1 MNETIEQ
8 LEQEKADILAKA
20 LNLVAKIRNAGPF
33 APSDLSEEIA
43 AIEAIKPKLEIRKA
57 WIHYNGN
64 QIWVFKSAEEVAKET
79 KFSAGET
86 VPMIEIRPIAEV
98 PTWEEWRCVGSLG
111 RIIRCD
117 GRTDIGSALDGDEAD
132 DIVKTHNTEMRR
144 LQDFINQLLAERG
157 EA

>member
-1 MNETIEQ
+1 MDKTIEQ

-43 AIEAIKPKLEIRKA
+43 AIEALKPKLEIRKA

-98 PTWEEWRCVGSLG
+98 PT
-111 RIIRCD
+111 
-117 GRTDIGSALDGDEAD
+117 
-132 DIVKTHNTEMRR
+132 
-144 LQDFINQLLAERG
+144 
-157 EA
+157 